1 MASLTDAFNDAF
13 GEDMAMVKIIV
24 YAIPVSICANLFLI
38 KSFVAGYFFA
48 IPTLILMATLMSN
61 GICNI
66 RSNKREILTFNIIS
80 LISVTIKLIIA
91 VLPILCLMMFI
102 GYCIVTFV
110 KFPFDI
116 PNFTLIFNCIVW
128 LIVFSVIFTSYL
140 AFSKTLNIF
149 DAYNIKVISESS
161 MDVCIN
167 LLFLIPQLLIANGI
181 FIGAVWY
188 LFFVFKLPLNSIL
201 FVFYCSCVGVLNL
214 SALSSYFAQA
224 SYELIKGKDSEYQDN
239 YYMKGSGMNMNNRKK

>member
-24 YAIPVSICANLFLI
+24 YAIPVSVCANLFLE
-38 KSFVAGYFFA
+38 KSFVAGYLFA
-48 IPTLILMATLMSN
+48 IPTLILLATLMSN
-61 GICNI
+61 GICSI
-66 RSNKREILTFNIIS
+66 RSNKREILTFNIVS
-80 LISVTIKLIIA
+80 LVSVAIKMIIA
-91 VLPILCLMMFI
+91 VLPILCLMTFI

-149 DAYNIKVISESS
+149 EAYNIKVISESS

-181 FIGAVWY
+181 LIGAVWY
-188 LFFVFKLPLNSIL
+188 LFFVFKLPLSSML
-201 FVFYCSCVGVLNL
+201 FVFYCSCVAMLNL

-224 SYELIKGKDSEYQDN
+224 SYELIKGKDNEYQDN
-239 YYMKGSGMNMNNRKK
+239 YYMKGSGINMYNRKK

>member
-24 YAIPVSICANLFLI
+24 YAIPVSICANLFMI

-66 RSNKREILTFNIIS
+66 RSNKRDIIS

-167 LLFLIPQLLIANGI
+167 FLFLIPQLLIANGI

>member
-24 YAIPVSICANLFLI
+24 YAIPVSICANLFMAN
-38 KSFVAGYFFA
+38 SFVAGFFFA
-48 IPTLILMATLMSN
+48 IPTAILLATLMSN

-80 LISVTIKLIIA
+80 LISVAVKLLIA
-91 VLPILCLMMFI
+91 ILPIFCLMMFI

-116 PNFTLIFNCIVW
+116 PNFVLIFNCIVW

-140 AFSKTLNIF
+140 AFSKTLNVF

-181 FIGAVWY
+181 LIGAVWY
-188 LFFVFKLPLNSIL
+188 LFFVFKLPLNSML
-201 FVFYCSCVGVLNL
+201 FVFYCSCVAMLNL

-239 YYMKGSGMNMNNRKK
+239 YHMKGSGMYINNRKK

>member
-24 YAIPVSICANLFLI
+24 YAIPISVCVNLFLANN
-38 KSFVAGYFFA
+38 FVAAYFFSVFTA
-48 IPTLILMATLMSN
+48 ILLAALMSN

-66 RSNKREILTFNIIS
+66 RSNKREILTFNVIS
-80 LISVTIKLIIA
+80 LILVAIKLLIA
-91 VLPILCLMMFI
+91 VLPVSCLMMFI
-102 GYCIVTFV
+102 GYCIVNFV

-116 PNFTLIFNCIVW
+116 SNFTLIFNCIVW
-128 LIVFSVIFTSYL
+128 FIVFSVIFTAYL
-140 AFSKTLNIF
+140 AFSKTLSVF
-149 DAYNIKVISESS
+149 DAYNVKIISESS

-181 FIGAVWY
+181 FIGVVCY
-188 LFFVFKLPLNSIL
+188 LFFVFKLPLNSVL
-201 FVFYCSCVGVLNL
+201 FVFYCSCVAMLNL

-239 YYMKGSGMNMNNRKK
+239 YYMKSSGMHINNRKK